1 MRAKRWSRLGTLKA
15 ELNRNMENYL
25 QERINEPDL
34 KINNTSDFD
43 QFTWLFVVNKVG
55 ITDIIYVPDIY

>member
-1 MRAKRWSRLGTLKA
+1 
-15 ELNRNMENYL
+15 MENYL
-25 QERINEPDL
+25 QARINEPDL